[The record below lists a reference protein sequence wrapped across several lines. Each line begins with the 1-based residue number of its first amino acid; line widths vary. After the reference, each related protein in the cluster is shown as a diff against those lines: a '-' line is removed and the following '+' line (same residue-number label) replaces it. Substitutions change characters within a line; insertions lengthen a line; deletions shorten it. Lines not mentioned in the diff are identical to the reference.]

1 MLTITRALNAARL
14 CAYHAEEFSTTRG
27 NYTSEDEHIPG
38 RWHGRLARQW
48 GLSDIVREEQFHR
61 LADGRHPLTD
71 DALVRYRRSS
81 LYIDAR
87 GYTVKTMEHRAAWD
101 ATFSAPKSASL
112 TALAGGDMRVAEAHR
127 ASVRVALDELER
139 FVQTRAAGH
148 AAETTGKWIAAVFEH
163 ESARPVDGYEAPQ
176 LHTHV
181 VIFNVTVRHDGQ
193 TRALQERELFK
204 TQHYATA
211 LYRSELAMRLAGLGY
226 EIERGGNGQPE
237 IHGYTRTYLEASS
250 PRHRKIHERL
260 EREGLSGA
268 KAAEIAG
275 YHTREPKLDVSHRDL
290 RRRHREMTQ
299 AFGDQP
305 DRVVEAARRREAL
318 GHYHQPQMTPQ
329 AAVTFAQAQNF
340 ERKTAVDER
349 ALLVDALKRSM
360 GEVTVGAVQ
369 RELARRL
376 EAGDLVTAVQPLGAA
391 GRVFTRREKL
401 TIEPREEQG
410 HRRELFTHRIA
421 PADTPRRRIQL
432 GLSR

>member
-81 LYIDAR
+81 LYTNAR
-87 GYTVKTMEHRAAWD
+87 GYTAKTMEHRAAWD

-127 ASVRVALDELER
+127 ASVRVALDELQR
-139 FVQTRAAGH
+139 FVQTRAGH

-163 ESARPVDGYEAPQ
+163 DSARPVDGYEAPQ

-181 VIFNVTVRHDGQ
+181 VIFNVTVRQDGK
-193 TRALQERELFK
+193 TRALQELELFK
-204 TQHYATA
+204 SKSYATA
-211 LYRSELAMRLAGLGY
+211 LYRSELAIRLAGLGY
-226 EIERGGNGQPE
+226 EIERGGSGQPE
-237 IHGYTRTYLEASS
+237 IRGYTRAYLEASS
-250 PRHRKIHERL
+250 PRHRKIQERL
-260 EREGLSGA
+260 EREGRSSFR
-268 KAAEIAG
+268 AAEIAG
-275 YHTREPKLDVSHRDL
+275 LQTRELKLEGSHQDMP
-290 RRRHREMTQ
+290 RRHREMTQ

-305 DRVVEAARRREAL
+305 DRVVEAARRRQAL
-318 GHYHQPQMTPQ
+318 GHHHEPRMTPQ

-340 ERKTAVDER
+340 ERYTAVGER
-349 ALLVDALKRSM
+349 ALLVDALTRSM

-376 EAGDLVTAVQPLGAA
+376 EAGDLVTAVQPHGAA

-401 TIEPREEQG
+401 AVEPREERDR
-410 HRRELFTHRIA
+410 RREPFSHTIA
-421 PADTPRRRIQL
+421 PAEPARRRIQV
-432 GLSR
+432 GLER